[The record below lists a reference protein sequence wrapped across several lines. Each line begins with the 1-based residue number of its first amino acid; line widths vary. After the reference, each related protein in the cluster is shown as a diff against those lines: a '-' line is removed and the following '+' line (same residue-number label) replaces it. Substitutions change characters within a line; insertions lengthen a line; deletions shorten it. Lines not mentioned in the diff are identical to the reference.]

1 MSKEDALK
9 EAKKR
14 SRKSIENKLNNDNY
28 IIKEILLDKNFFQN
42 KVTVKIFYKVY
53 ENLVEYKEIQ
63 EENIEIEGVE
73 ELY

>member
-14 SRKSIENKLNNDNY
+14 SRKSIENKLNNDEY
-28 IIKEILLDKNFFQN
+28 IIEEILLDKNFSQN